1 MKNKLWI
8 ILIIIVVVLF
18 IVVFSF
24 NSKSGDYLK
33 EISYSELIDKLDKKE
48 TFILYLK
55 QDECSHCAE
64 FTPVFERVLQAN
76 EVHAYYLRLNILND
90 EQIKRDD
97 DSSTIEEA
105 NITITGTP
113 TVVFIKDGKE
123 STMNRIVGSVEQD
136 VVLRKLK
143 NTGYIK

>member
-48 TFILYLK
+48 TFIL
-55 QDECSHCAE
+55 
-64 FTPVFERVLQAN
+64 
-76 EVHAYYLRLNILND
+76 
-90 EQIKRDD
+90 
-97 DSSTIEEA
+97 
-105 NITITGTP
+105 
-113 TVVFIKDGKE
+113 
-123 STMNRIVGSVEQD
+123 
-136 VVLRKLK
+136 
-143 NTGYIK
+143 